1 MAVKIRL
8 ARFGRTKRPFYRIV
22 AAENSA
28 KRDGRYI
35 DRVGTY
41 DPVHNPPIVEIDEEK
56 AIYWLDNGAIPTDT
70 VSNLLKAEGI
80 LYKRALTK
88 RGLSP
93 EAISEEM
100 EKWSEARKAKKAAKL
115 AKNETPKVKD
125 EPKEEVV
132 AEAET
137 SEESAEATSEN

>member
-132 AEAET
+132 AEVET